1 MPCMPSPHTMIP
13 VPKLLKRG
21 RGDESHQDSGSAM
34 KKTRAP
40 QFYILHWAKGHNC
53 FLELL
58 KTVMEV
64 LMSLVERAV
73 YIILFFFFYL
83 FSVSAFSK
91 TCVWHMFL
99 IVDYDLCLFIVLKT
113 LTTARHY

>member
-73 YIILFFFFYL
+73 YIILFFL
-83 FSVSAFSK
+83 SVFRICIFKNMCMAYVS
-91 TCVWHMFL
+91 H
-99 IVDYDLCLFIVLKT
+99 
-113 LTTARHY
+113 R